1 MQNTLLG
8 TICLDKCVD
17 MYGKWIWVG
26 ECVDFFFKNFLSAYH
41 VLDILL
47 GT

>member
-17 MYGKWIWVG
+17 MYGK
-26 ECVDFFFKNFLSAYH
+26 NFLHESQC
-41 VLDILL
+41 VNTLRGMKVEIVRSI
-47 GT
+47 